1 MLRYLLPVWL
11 LTVGTAALA
20 FGARGYR
27 VAEIPNV
34 QAADARRFVSNPD
47 GILSQAAVARLD
59 FLCDSLRRA
68 GTAEAAVVAVR
79 EIAGDDLFEF
89 AHELFSTWGV
99 GRAAGN
105 NGLGILFVEQRR
117 EIRFVTGDGLE
128 GVLPDAVCKRIQL
141 NDMIPLFRRG
151 DYGGGLVAGM
161 EAVARRLSG
170 AEVVEEERDA
180 SEELW
185 LVLFWAVGVPLLF
198 VGLLWFFTGRCP
210 RCHRRKLR
218 LERQEE
224 IRRNFSYRVIESTYV
239 CKACGAVVR
248 RRHNEP
254 LDGGNGSH
262 GAPRGGIWLGG
273 TGGFGGFGG
282 SGMGGGFGGGHFGG
296 GGAGSRW

>member
-1 MLRYLLPVWL
+1 
-11 LTVGTAALA
+11 
-20 FGARGYR
+20 
-27 VAEIPNV
+27 
-34 QAADARRFVSNPD
+34 
-47 GILSQAAVARLD
+47 
-59 FLCDSLRRA
+59 
-68 GTAEAAVVAVR
+68 
-79 EIAGDDLFEF
+79 
-89 AHELFSTWGV
+89 
-99 GRAAGN
+99 
-105 NGLGILFVEQRR
+105 
-117 EIRFVTGDGLE
+117 
-128 GVLPDAVCKRIQL
+128 
-141 NDMIPLFRRG
+141 MIPLFRRG

-254 LDGGNGSH
+254 LDGGSGSH